1 TEEEKVTQLKRVK
14 HSSLKPGIDDD
25 IKVID
30 SLINDLANEW
40 TIFDK
45 ILDFLS
51 PQRRKDKRATELEDT
66 LESLLNNDLFVRAY
80 HLTKKR

>member
-1 TEEEKVTQLKRVK
+1 SDDGEMIKD
-14 HSSLKPGIDDD
+14 IDRMRNE
-25 IKVID
+25 V
-30 SLINDLANEW
+30 ANEW

-80 HLTKKR
+80 RLTK